1 MAAFGAESIL
11 LFVLSALA
19 VSLLLSV
26 DTLISLSVKSAFL
39 RCTETRFCT
48 SVLLISGDVAF
59 SFRSTSSAGR
69 TIFML
74 KSIFITLFIFFGKE
88 RGLTGP
94 EKPCSLFRTL
104 ITEYCLIGF

>member
-1 MAAFGAESIL
+1 
-11 LFVLSALA
+11 
-19 VSLLLSV
+19 
-26 DTLISLSVKSAFL
+26 
-39 RCTETRFCT
+39 
-48 SVLLISGDVAF
+48 
-59 SFRSTSSAGR
+59 
-69 TIFML
+69 ML